1 MKNIFINK
9 FVEFISTK
17 KLIVKGDAILVGV
30 SGGVDSMALIY
41 ALYKVK
47 DIFSFQIAVAHIN
60 YFLRGDD
67 SDKDQKLVESFCNKY
82 KMPFFLH
89 EAKLSKS
96 KYKESLQVKARE
108 VRYNFFDITRMKHGF
123 NKIAIAHNADD
134 NAETILLNI
143 FRGTGIDG
151 VKGIPIARD
160 NVIRPLISFR
170 RSEIVEFC
178 KFNKV
183 KFRHDKSNFKADYNR
198 NFVRLKLIPKIESKI
213 NNAVIQNVNQLG
225 SIFSDFYNFVTEYV
239 KIAEKDVLFKE
250 NSNLFSL
257 DIQKLNTYITYIKEK
272 IVINFFY
279 SVFNITLPF
288 TKVKKILQLINA
300 QSGKRL
306 VINKNITVWKEH
318 NFLIFGRSEKEPESS
333 FNINLCGE
341 TKFSA
346 GIISVTEVNNFE
358 INSDTNIEFIDK
370 EKIIGELKIRKWIA
384 GDFFYPIGLNRR
396 KKISDLLTDAKVSLL
411 RKQSVFVVENN
422 GTIVWVAG
430 YRLDERF
437 KCTNKTKKIL
447 KIEFKRK

>member
-17 KLIVKGDAILVGV
+17 KLIVKGDAVLVGV

-67 SDKDQKLVESFCNKY
+67 SDKDQKLVENFCNKY
-82 KMPFFLH
+82 KIPFFFH
-89 EAKLSKS
+89 KAKLNKS

-108 VRYNFFDITRMKHGF
+108 VRYNFFDITSMNHDF

-151 VKGIPIARD
+151 VKGIPVVRD

-178 KFNKV
+178 KFNKI

-225 SIFSDFYNFVTEYV
+225 SIFSDFSNFVSEYV
-239 KIAEKDVLFKE
+239 KIA
-250 NSNLFSL
+250 
-257 DIQKLNTYITYIKEK
+257 DIYN
-272 IVINFFY
+272 
-279 SVFNITLPF
+279 
-288 TKVKKILQLINA
+288 
-300 QSGKRL
+300 GK
-306 VINKNITVWKEH
+306 KNITV
-318 NFLIFGRSEKEPESS
+318 NQCS
-333 FNINLCGE
+333 
-341 TKFSA
+341 
-346 GIISVTEVNNFE
+346 
-358 INSDTNIEFIDK
+358 
-370 EKIIGELKIRKWIA
+370 IR
-384 GDFFYPIGLNRR
+384 
-396 KKISDLLTDAKVSLL
+396 
-411 RKQSVFVVENN
+411 
-422 GTIVWVAG
+422 
-430 YRLDERF
+430 
-437 KCTNKTKKIL
+437 
-447 KIEFKRK
+447 